1 MNIRFNLSGN
11 QYKGRLKNKI
21 KKTIFGSVNKSFREI
36 IHTQLLPR
44 RFQMTYNENICTRKI
59 KFIQKMSQSVFR
71 ERDCYS
77 RNQKGKDYN

>member
-11 QYKGRLKNKI
+11 QYKRRLKSKI
-21 KKTIFGSVNKSFREI
+21 KNTIFGFVNKTFREI

-59 KFIQKMSQSVFR
+59 KLIQKKSQSMFR
-71 ERDCYS
+71 EGDCYS